1 MRTRTLFGPR
11 VFRIVFFLGILFC
24 AGCDPDEI
32 KTMIRSSDLETAEGT
47 GVAMIPVRL
56 EYDII
61 GSDDDDLEK
70 ISNEIRSFLP
80 SGSKLSVDMDD
91 DAMSSRKLIVETFF
105 PLGSETA
112 IASVTPAPVCCFE
125 RKGDSVA
132 FRKRPPLRRL
142 NDRISDIDF
151 SAGAGV
157 KPEKFLFRL
166 VCDTRTPM
174 SVTAAAVFVDGEAQL
189 AFQRTLPQGAEVLV
203 EIRCGDD
210 SVYSELDPVVFLTLN
225 ATQPSLPP
233 RVDREPVEKTVV
245 NHAPSGAVAS
255 VSFPEQPEEMP
266 VRSFESPSV
275 ERPARAEGD
284 SWSNLPGRRY
294 ITLRE
299 KRELIAFFMIPS
311 NEEHD
316 RRIANILAWRPEDE
330 EERNLVRS
338 IRILTDDQKE
348 RQLDELRKLGL
359 SDRDL
364 RQPISE

>member
-1 MRTRTLFGPR
+1 
-11 VFRIVFFLGILFC
+11 
-24 AGCDPDEI
+24 
-32 KTMIRSSDLETAEGT
+32 
-47 GVAMIPVRL
+47 MIPVRL
-56 EYDII
+56 EYNII

-80 SGSKLSVDMDD
+80 SGSKLSVDVDD
-91 DAMSSRKLIVETFF
+91 DAMSSRKLIIETFF

-132 FRKRPPLRRL
+132 FRKRPQLRRL

-174 SVTAAAVFVDGEAQL
+174 SVMAAAVFVDGEAQL

-210 SVYSELDPVVFLTLN
+210 SVYSELDPVVFLTQN
-225 ATQPSLPP
+225 TPQSSLRP
-233 RVDREPVEKTVV
+233 RVDREPVQKTVV
-245 NHAPSGAVAS
+245 VNREPSGPVDLVPSSETHPDLLPRAEVAA
-255 VSFPEQPEEMP
+255 
-266 VRSFESPSV
+266 SV
-275 ERPARAEGD
+275 ERPIRADGD
-284 SWSNLPGRRY
+284 SWSEMPDRRY
-294 ITLRE
+294 VTLRE

-338 IRILTDDQKE
+338 IRILTDGQKD

-359 SDRDL
+359 SDWDL
-364 RQPISE
+364 RQSVLD